1 LIVRPGDP
9 DPRAVRDVVRRVF
22 GDGVACGIE
31 RMLEGTSTFVYRL
44 RRGNETFY
52 LRILPE
58 VGDSFVAEA
67 LAHQLLR
74 ARGVRVPEVLYV
86 EHLDAAL
93 GCSVM
98 VTGEIPGTPLGQRP
112 VDARTREIV
121 VEAGRQL
128 ALFNSV
134 DVRGFGW
141 IKRDQE
147 IVSQLEADHLTFRD
161 WMLEYLDADLAGLTR
176 ARLLDDGVAEEIR
189 QLVARPGALS
199 VEAAVLAHGDFDLS
213 HVFQLDGRYSGI
225 IDLGEIRGADRWYD
239 LGYVLMCDSERDA
252 EPLLPWLLEGYG
264 LETALPADCYERI
277 AWSSVLIA
285 VRAWARGLERSIE
298 RAQSHVALHSIPRDL
313 RVLRG

>member
-1 LIVRPGDP
+1 MNGRPGDP

-22 GDGVACGIE
+22 GGGEACGIE

-58 VGDSFVAEA
+58 AGDSFVAEA

-74 ARGVRVPEVLYV
+74 ERGVLVPEVLCV
-86 EHLDAAL
+86 EHLDATL

-98 VTGEIPGTPLGQRP
+98 VTGEIPGAPLGQRP
-112 VDARTREIV
+112 VDASTREIV

-134 DVRGFGW
+134 GVRGFGW
-141 IKRDQE
+141 IKRDE
-147 IVSQLEADHLTFRD
+147 EVVSALEADHPTFRE
-161 WMLEYLDADLAGLTR
+161 WMREHLDADLAALGQ
-176 ARLLDDGVAEEIR
+176 ARLLDAGVAEEIR
-189 QLVARPGALS
+189 QLVARPGVLA
-199 VEAAVLAHGDFDLS
+199 VESAVLAHGDFDLT
-213 HVFQLDGRYSGI
+213 HVFHLAGRYSGI

-239 LGYVLMCDSERDA
+239 LGYFRMCESERDT

-264 LETALPADCYERI
+264 SVTTLPADHRERI
-277 AWSSVLIA
+277 AWTSVLIA
-285 VRAWARGLERSIE
+285 VRAWARGLARSIE
-298 RAQSHVALHSIPRDL
+298 GAQRHVARRSIPRDL
-313 RVLRG
+313 LLLRG